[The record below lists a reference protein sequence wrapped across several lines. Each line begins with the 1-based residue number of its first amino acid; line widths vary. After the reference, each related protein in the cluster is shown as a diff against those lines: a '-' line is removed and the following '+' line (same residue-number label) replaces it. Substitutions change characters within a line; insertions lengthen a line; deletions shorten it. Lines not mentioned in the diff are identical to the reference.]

1 MAKFIEQ
8 QVRRWE
14 SKVGTMI
21 TKLGVKAMINDTFLE
36 EDNVKTEGDAVT
48 KSFAG
53 ALQHNPTYREGVSE
67 GRRKEFRT
75 EWAKLIRE
83 ESHCYVQPTEPISDI
98 QHCEAIRRISESLS
112 LRFEGILKKGRLRY
126 GTSQKAM
133 NLYLKYLWRLG
144 KAATPPHCPIDSIVL
159 GKGRISGAWT
169 KCDSEKQ
176 YMEWIDALR
185 IRAESLCLAEWE
197 YQVWLDGALKKRS
210 TAKAGGP
217 DVKC

>member
-1 MAKFIEQ
+1 MVDPRMAQATAVQMKIAMIAATRLNMVVVSRLSPPQSQSTSSSWHCQVLFMAKFIEQ

-83 ESHCYVQPTEPISDI
+83 ESHCYVQP
-98 QHCEAIRRISESLS
+98 
-112 LRFEGILKKGRLRY
+112 
-126 GTSQKAM
+126 
-133 NLYLKYLWRLG
+133 
-144 KAATPPHCPIDSIVL
+144 
-159 GKGRISGAWT
+159 
-169 KCDSEKQ
+169 
-176 YMEWIDALR
+176 
-185 IRAESLCLAEWE
+185 
-197 YQVWLDGALKKRS
+197 
-210 TAKAGGP
+210 
-217 DVKC
+217 